1 MPLYPLPGEQ
11 IPIETGPNGE
21 PIIPIND
28 LTPPLSPDTPV
39 TPPKKT
45 PGRLLFDKFNA
56 GETKFTS
63 LRYTDARDGFNKQ
76 MNLKNPY
83 QLFPPTGYIGTAPN
97 EKQAADIHRLRI
109 SDFFS
114 TPRGQKFINKQI
126 GLQLSNTRL
135 EDVNLFST
143 TLNEVTK
150 KFGVG
155 SLDNNLAGLGNVSIS
170 PSTILSLV
178 NVSKDVFNNGFNVN
192 NILGAASVLV
202 RKQTRSAI
210 SPLQNYNFQNTIDQ
224 AGTDPNT
231 GWNHYDRFGASNIM
245 PDNDKYWNIVRKNNG
260 TEDIRPTDSPN
271 NRLVKLTRDLRVG
284 TIIDPLADLAD
295 KVTRGFRKVRSFA
308 DTANSY
314 YNQGLGLFNALST
327 SKQSK
332 DFQPINNAISDAF
345 NFANNKLA
353 IADRFIAPF
362 TNNIIDQYDGGPNSL
377 NGIGPTIIKRYDN
390 TTDWT
395 RILKLDDIRN
405 NRLSEMRNLFLGAAG
420 GTNFGPTAIS
430 QQYGK
435 DTGVDILKGVGR
447 EVSNKIYARKN
458 YNTIRQVN
466 LPRAQKSVGKAII
479 NEEAGGYNYT
489 TVSDEP
495 KTINI
500 DRSSPNYKYFGD
512 TGRLKEFERFPA
524 QTPTEITA
532 LNESVHRIVFT
543 PIDPFTG
550 KPFVDPKLDS
560 GKEDLNAG
568 RLFFDA
574 YISNFKDNFSPTW
587 NDINYIGRSEIFHV
601 FTKFK
606 RDISFTLQIPCFNPK
621 QLRNRHRALYELASI
636 NAGSYEDG
644 RLGGVITYLRLG
656 NYLAPNQE
664 TPNGFDTYSITGEP
678 GIITNLSITV
688 PNDASW
694 DIDQQLAHYLTA
706 DISFKIIHRSR
717 PERTRG
723 GFIATIGP
731 YLEGERGN
739 TLNTLS
745 DQETKAR
752 EKARAL
758 ASAQDSEGNKFRDAL
773 TSSSEGVGSPAD
785 NFKRF
790 DQINS
795 KKLPTTKTYSTSDFQ
810 KPSYEGEPDSPDGYF
825 GLDNVPYDGG
835 SSGYESN

>member
-1 MPLYPLPGEQ
+1 
-11 IPIETGPNGE
+11 
-21 PIIPIND
+21 
-28 LTPPLSPDTPV
+28 
-39 TPPKKT
+39 
-45 PGRLLFDKFNA
+45 
-56 GETKFTS
+56 
-63 LRYTDARDGFNKQ
+63 
-76 MNLKNPY
+76 
-83 QLFPPTGYIGTAPN
+83 
-97 EKQAADIHRLRI
+97 
-109 SDFFS
+109 
-114 TPRGQKFINKQI
+114 
-126 GLQLSNTRL
+126 
-135 EDVNLFST
+135 
-143 TLNEVTK
+143 
-150 KFGVG
+150 
-155 SLDNNLAGLGNVSIS
+155 
-170 PSTILSLV
+170 
-178 NVSKDVFNNGFNVN
+178 
-192 NILGAASVLV
+192 
-202 RKQTRSAI
+202 
-210 SPLQNYNFQNTIDQ
+210 
-224 AGTDPNT
+224 
-231 GWNHYDRFGASNIM
+231 M

-353 IADRFIAPF
+353 IADRFVAPF

-377 NGIGPTIIKRYDN
+377 NGIGPTIIRRYDN
-390 TTDWT
+390 TNDID
-395 RILKLDDIRN
+395 RINRINNIRN
-405 NRLSEMRNLFLGAAG
+405 NRLSEIRNLLFGEAG
-420 GTNFGPTAIS
+420 GESFGPTAIS

-435 DTGVDILKGVGR
+435 DTGVNLFEGVRR
-447 EVSNKIYARKN
+447 EVSNKVYARKN
-458 YNTIRQVN
+458 YNSITQVN
-466 LPRAQKSVGKAII
+466 LPRSQKSVGKAII

-489 TVSDEP
+489 IVSDEP
-495 KTINI
+495 KRINI
-500 DRSSPNYKYFGD
+500 DKKSTNYKYFGD
-512 TGRLKEFERFPA
+512 TGRLKEFERFPS
-524 QTPTEITA
+524 QTPEEITA

-550 KPFVDPKLDS
+550 KPFVDPNLANGDT
-560 GKEDLNAG
+560 DLNAG
-568 RLFFDA
+568 RIFFDA

-587 NDINYIGRSEIFHV
+587 NDINYIGRSEVFHV

-636 NAGSYEDG
+636 NAGSYEGG
-644 RLGGVITYLRLG
+644 RLGGVITYLKLG
-656 NYLAPNQE
+656 NYLAPKQK

-678 GIITNLSITV
+678 GIITNFSITI

-694 DIDQQLAHYLTA
+694 DIDEQLAHYLTA
-706 DISFKIIHRSR
+706 DINFKIIHKTR

-723 GFIATIGP
+723 GFISTIGP
-731 YLEGERGN
+731 YLEGERGD

-745 DQETKAR
+745 DQESKAR

-758 ASAQDSEGNKFRDAL
+758 ASAQDSEGNKFRDSL

-810 KPSYEGEPDSPDGYF
+810 KPSYDGESELPNEYF
-825 GLDNVPYDGG
+825 GLDSVPFDGG